1 MDESGNLRKG
11 ERTRNRLKE
20 AALKL
25 FAENGVENVSIRDI
39 QLAAGQK
46 TNGSI
51 TYHFSS
57 RDALIRELVQDV
69 GKILDAGNN
78 QRLDALEA
86 KGGPHSVRD
95 VTEIMIPT
103 LPESSDLS
111 PKEQTYG
118 LRFFTSVMIS
128 RRELLFEATAGQDR
142 GTRRCFAAIRNL
154 APEMPPEILRQRM
167 MLTLMFGLSAG
178 ASMEAAA
185 KDQDVWKNLWGQ
197 PSARSNL
204 ADTMAGIILAPI
216 SDETR
221 EILKTA
227 P

>member
-1 MDESGNLRKG
+1 MDENGNLRKG

-25 FAENGVENVSIRDI
+25 FAENGLENVSIRDI

-46 TNGSI
+46 KNGSI

-86 KGGPHSVRD
+86 NGGPRSVRD
-95 VTEIMIPT
+95 VTEIMIPS
-103 LPESSDLS
+103 LPDSSDMS
-111 PKEQTYG
+111 SKQQTYG
-118 LRFFTSVMIS
+118 LRFFTSVMLS
-128 RRELLFEATAGQDR
+128 RRDLLFEATAGQDR
-142 GTRRCFAAIRNL
+142 GTRRCFEAIRSL
-154 APEMPPEILRQRM
+154 APDMPPEILRQRM

-185 KDQDVWKNLWGQ
+185 KDQDVWKHLWGQ
-197 PSARSNL
+197 ASARSNL

-221 EILKTA
+221 TILKS
-227 P
+227 